1 MKNIIKLVLLLFVLL
16 SVTGCKEND
25 PINDWARIGQQ
36 PPHVI
41 WELKSKIVKAGD
53 SLEFNAQYYTN
64 GIAIDHTAIWYDLS
78 ELINMKA
85 SCPLVS
91 FSYSLSN
98 DSKTQVR
105 EDQEIMSYVHSDKYW
120 DKSKR
125 AYTFSAKCPISNTLR
140 PVEWKEV
147 VMFDTNKYSQLFPS
161 DFSENFKKGLFEQ
174 LEKKEHLSDYRVVL
188 VTVGNMKVEEFDAC
202 LDSVYNQNSAKFDK
216 FIKESKMP
224 ELKAKYNAI
233 PFKDLIYKSLDS
245 KYQIQ
250 YVKSYVVN
258 ANFRAIDINKKQG
271 TTEKFSIQIN

>member
-1 MKNIIKLVLLLFVLL
+1 MKNITKLVLSLLVLL
-16 SVTGCKEND
+16 SFTGCKEND

-53 SLEFNAQYYTN
+53 SLEFNAKYYTN
-64 GIAIDHTAIWYDLS
+64 GVAIDHTEIWYDLT
-78 ELINMKA
+78 ENVGMKA
-85 SCPLVS
+85 TCPLVS
-91 FSYSLSN
+91 FNYSLAIDHS
-98 DSKTQVR
+98 TLVR
-105 EDQEIMSYVHSDKYW
+105 EDQEIAIYAHSEKYW
-120 DKSKR
+120 DSLKR
-125 AYTFSAKCPISNTLR
+125 AYTLSAKCPISNTLR

-161 DFSENFKKGLFEQ
+161 NFSDTFKKGLFEQ

-188 VTVGNMKVEEFDAC
+188 VAVGNMKVEEFDAC

-216 FIKESKMP
+216 FIKESKTS
-224 ELKAKYNAI
+224 ELKTKYDAI
-233 PFKDLIYKSLDS
+233 PFKELIYKSLDS

-250 YVKSYVVN
+250 YVKSYVIN
-258 ANFRAIDINKKQG
+258 ANFRAIDTNKKQG